1 MPEDYDYTVKTVNG
15 KAVYTKVPRKAETQ
29 PTPAAT
35 APKINLGCRGRYRAY
50 ATAQSKRAGAV
61 ISFEKW
67 SQINC

>member
-1 MPEDYDYTVKTVNG
+1 MPEERE
-15 KAVYTKVPRKAETQ
+15 APREQ
-29 PTPAAT
+29 T
-35 APKINLGCRGRYRAY
+35 APLKPVTRPKPNLMCRGRYRAY